1 MARRRPS
8 EPTPSVARGA
18 ALVVVAVL
26 VGLFLLRNGIDTS
39 AVVTADRPAP
49 SNGTTTGGATDEGD
63 DVDEPDETTTT
74 EPVARPPDQVSAI
87 VLNGS
92 GVAGAA
98 GVYTTAL
105 SDRGYQ
111 TAEAGNANARVES
124 TEVYFAPGYDQE
136 AMVLARSIGSTAT
149 PQPLG
154 SPPPGEVG
162 EANVVVV
169 LGPDLASVDPPAVEE
184 EPGSTDAGTADTDA
198 DADAGADAEA
208 ETG

>member
-18 ALVVVAVL
+18 ALVVAAVL

-39 AVVTADRPAP
+39 AVVTAERPAP
-49 SNGTTTGGATDEGD
+49 SNGATTDGATDEGD
-63 DVDEPDETTTT
+63 DVDDPDDPTTT
-74 EPVARPPDQVSAI
+74 EPVARPPAQVSAI

-98 GVYTTAL
+98 GTYTTAL

-111 TAEAGNANARVES
+111 TGEAGNANARVES
-124 TEVYFAPGYDQE
+124 TEVYFTPGFDQE
-136 AMVLARSIGSTAT
+136 ALVLARSIGSTAT

-154 SPPPGEVG
+154 SPPPGDVG
-162 EANVVVV
+162 TANVIVV
-169 LGPDLASVDPPAVEE
+169 LGPDLASVDPPAVEG
-184 EPGSTDAGTADTDA
+184 EPGVADTDDGA
-198 DADAGADAEA
+198 EADAGADDGAEA
-208 ETG
+208 E

>member
-39 AVVTADRPAP
+39 AVVTAERPAP
-49 SNGTTTGGATDEGD
+49 SNGATTDGATDEGD
-63 DVDEPDETTTT
+63 DVDDPDGTVTT
-74 EPVARPPDQVSAI
+74 EPVARPPAQVATI

-111 TAEAGNANARVES
+111 TAEAGNANARVEA
-124 TEVYFAPGYDQE
+124 TEVYFTPGFDQE
-136 AMVLARSIGSTAT
+136 ALVLARSIGSTAT
-149 PQPLG
+149 PQPLA
-154 SPPPGEVG
+154 SPPPGDVG
-162 EANVVVV
+162 TANVVVV
-169 LGPDLASVDPPAVEE
+169 LGPDLASVEPPAVE
-184 EPGSTDAGTADTDA
+184 TDPAAGDA
-198 DADAGADAEA
+198 DADADADVDVDAET
-208 ETG
+208 E

>member
-18 ALVVVAVL
+18 ALVVAAVL

-39 AVVTADRPAP
+39 AVVTAERPSP
-49 SNGTTTGGATDEGD
+49 SNGATTDGATDEGD
-63 DVDEPDETTTT
+63 DLDDLDDPDAPTTT
-74 EPVARPPDQVSAI
+74 EPVARPPAQVSAI

-98 GVYTTAL
+98 GTYTTAL

-111 TAEAGNANARVES
+111 TVEAGNANARVES
-124 TEVYFAPGYDQE
+124 TEVYFTPGFDQE
-136 AMVLARSIGSTAT
+136 ALVLARSIGSTAT

-154 SPPPGEVG
+154 TPPPGDVG
-162 EANVVVV
+162 TANVVVV

-184 EPGSTDAGTADTDA
+184 PGVADPEA
-198 DADAGADAEA
+198 DAEADGGADAEA
-208 ETG
+208 E